1 MEEGARP
8 DAFRPVVNLTVRK
21 PGPFERLSLS
31 FGEIT
36 LKMRDEKV
44 LSCILKELGL
54 ETGTRVFS
62 ADLMRQYAL
71 ACR

>member
-1 MEEGARP
+1 M
-8 DAFRPVVNLTVRK
+8 
-21 PGPFERLSLS
+21 LSLS

-62 ADLMRQYAL
+62 ADLMRQNAL